1 MNTHFP
7 LTIDDLHA
15 YLESEQTEKI
25 IKSFKQLLTL
35 YQYQQARLDALLDT
49 VNEAVCIID
58 EADKVVVWNH
68 HAELLYGIAVDEIMN
83 QPIERFFSNLM
94 LTKVMKERR
103 TVHEQYHT
111 PCPDT
116 HVLINAQP
124 VKLAGQV
131 IGGVCAERD
140 ITEVVQLNHK
150 LSQTH
155 EEVQSLKQEI
165 DKINSQSDSF
175 SSIYGHSKA
184 IREAISIARRIAGTA
199 VPVLLRGESGTG
211 KELFARAIHNASQ
224 FSGPFIAINC
234 GAISPNLFESELFG
248 YESGAFTGADRKG
261 KVGLLEQAN
270 GGTLLLDELGDMPKD
285 MQVKLLRVLQDK
297 SFYRVGGNKAIHIEV
312 RMIAATHRNL
322 EEMIKNGE
330 FREDLY
336 YRLNVVAVSLP
347 SLRER
352 LDDIPELVHKGI
364 QHYGTIHNKN
374 ISKVNPALMAAF
386 IQYPWPGNIRE
397 LFNMLER
404 LIILADSDQ
413 LGVEHLPANFCQLL
427 YSIENVDACVVAGGL
442 LERTITLEKEVIAKV
457 LAEQHFNKAAAAKK
471 LGIPRSTLY
480 YKMQKL
486 GLECQ
491 ETDTIVK
498 M

>member
-1 MNTHFP
+1 MNSQYP
-7 LTIDDLHA
+7 LPIEEFRS
-15 YLESEQTEKI
+15 YLEADQSEKVIE
-25 IKSFKQLLTL
+25 SFQQLLTL
-35 YQYQQARLDALLDT
+35 YELQQARLEALLDT

-58 EADKVVVWNH
+58 ESDKVVVWNH
-68 HAELLYGIAVDEIMN
+68 HAELLYGIAADEIIGR
-83 QPIERFFSNLM
+83 PIEGFFSNLM

-116 HVLINAQP
+116 HVLINARP
-124 VKLAGQV
+124 VKLSGQV

-140 ITEVVQLNHK
+140 ITEVVQLNQK

-155 EEVQSLKQEI
+155 QEVQTLKQEI
-165 DKINSQSDSF
+165 DKIHSQSDSF
-175 SSIYGHSKA
+175 STVYGHSTA
-184 IREAISIARRIAGTA
+184 IREAVSIARRVAATA

-211 KELFARAIHNASQ
+211 KELFARAIHDASQ
-224 FSGPFIAINC
+224 FTGPFIAINC

-248 YESGAFTGADRKG
+248 YQSGAFTGADRKG

-297 SFYRVGGNKAIHIEV
+297 SFYRVGGNKAIHIDV
-312 RMIAATHRNL
+312 RIIAATHRNL

-347 SLRER
+347 SLRDR

-364 QHYGTIHNKN
+364 LHYGTIHNKK
-374 ISKVNPALMAAF
+374 ISKVNPALMASF

-397 LFNMLER
+397 LFNVLER
-404 LIILADSDQ
+404 LVILADSDQ
-413 LGVEHLPANFCQLL
+413 LGIDNLPATFCQLDFPVE
-427 YSIENVDACVVAGGL
+427 SIDPCAMEGSL
-442 LERTITLEKEVIAKV
+442 LEKTISLEKEVIAKV
-457 LAEQHFNKAAAAKK
+457 LVEYHFNKAAAAKK

-491 ETDTIVK
+491 
-498 M
+498 

>member
-1 MNTHFP
+1 
-7 LTIDDLHA
+7 
-15 YLESEQTEKI
+15 
-25 IKSFKQLLTL
+25 
-35 YQYQQARLDALLDT
+35 
-49 VNEAVCIID
+49 
-58 EADKVVVWNH
+58 
-68 HAELLYGIAVDEIMN
+68 
-83 QPIERFFSNLM
+83 
-94 LTKVMKERR
+94 
-103 TVHEQYHT
+103 
-111 PCPDT
+111 
-116 HVLINAQP
+116 
-124 VKLAGQV
+124 
-131 IGGVCAERD
+131 
-140 ITEVVQLNHK
+140 
-150 LSQTH
+150 
-155 EEVQSLKQEI
+155 
-165 DKINSQSDSF
+165 
-175 SSIYGHSKA
+175 
-184 IREAISIARRIAGTA
+184 
-199 VPVLLRGESGTG
+199 LLRGESGTG
-211 KELFARAIHNASQ
+211 KELFARAIHDASQ
-224 FSGPFIAINC
+224 VSGPFIAINC

-248 YESGAFTGADRKG
+248 YEPGAFTGADRKG

-270 GGTLLLDELGDMPKD
+270 KGTLLLDELGDMPKD

-297 SFYRVGGNKAIHIEV
+297 SFYRVGGNKAIHIDV

-347 SLRER
+347 SLRDR

-397 LFNMLER
+397 LFNVLER
-404 LIILADSDQ
+404 LVLLADGDQ
-413 LGVEHLPANFCQLL
+413 LGVEHLPANFCQLI
-427 YSIENVDACVVAGGL
+427 YSAENVDACAAVGGL
-442 LERTITLEKEVIAKV
+442 LEKTISLEKEVIGKV
-457 LAEQHFNKAAAAKK
+457 LAELHFNKAAAAKK

-491 ETDTIVK
+491 ETDTVVK